1 MADNRDIVLRTVVD
15 ASDAKVGLDE
25 TSRAANKMAGEVAL
39 AAIKAGKAID
49 GIGTGA
55 DASAQ
60 KLDKSTR
67 SIISSIQR
75 TTATMEAGGR
85 GTKEYYEAIANQRG
99 ANADALKPYLAQL
112 DAAIVK
118 QKAASGSLDN
128 MGMSAKQ
135 TAFALRGVPAQFT
148 DIFTSLQAGQAP
160 MTVLLQQGGQLKD
173 MFGGI
178 GGAAKAMGGYI
189 LGMINPLTIASATV
203 GTLGYAF
210 YHGGEEAR
218 NMAKAIIM
226 TGNAAGT
233 SVNQLREIT
242 NAVSASSG
250 ATKGAVNEALN
261 AIINTGGVAAGSLGK
276 VAEAAIKMSKATGES
291 IEDTVK
297 RFSELGKEPVKASE
311 KLNEQY
317 NYLTASVYK
326 QIKALEDQGRA
337 TEAAALAQSTFAD
350 AAKDMASRVEANLG
364 GLESAWRGVAG
375 AAKWAWDK
383 MLNVGREGSINEQ
396 ISALKKQL
404 ATGSFD
410 FALTEGDIKSQ
421 IASLE
426 KKLATE
432 TATTA
437 EKTKQNELDK
447 SGIAW
452 IKEGDKYL
460 SKKQQMEA
468 EITKTRNLGVAAGAS
483 ELEINKRI
491 AAVREKF
498 TEKASGGK
506 SQAVKDAES
515 LVSLLDR
522 LHAQDDGE
530 FASDYVK
537 NVQLLVKGWSAG
549 KLSLEQYNAEF
560 ALLRQQQPGHKAYL
574 KDVIDLERERAKYAA
589 DISKETKDLIE
600 KADAA
605 EYENSKI
612 GATEQQLIALT
623 AARYDEQIAL
633 KEEKIAAIEMMEGRN
648 AEVEAIEQQISAL
661 RRLQSAEIAKPKLR
675 EQAREWEKFSDDINR
690 ALTDALMRG
699 FESGKSFG
707 ENFVDSLKNS
717 LKTAALKIVVN
728 YVTNGAGQLV
738 GTLGNAAIN
747 GVMGTSGSNGGAG
760 TNYLGMANNAS
771 TLNTAY
777 GLYSQGWGATAG
789 NMLSGAG
796 NLLGSSG
803 IAAYGSGYSAGLSG
817 VSEAIAAYNTA
828 AANAVAA
835 GEASQALIY
844 SNTASSLAAG
854 GSAPGAGAGSG
865 ASGSGMG
872 ASAVGWIA
880 AIAMGMYMSG
890 EAWQNGIRWENYAKD
905 PDAKK
910 YDAEVGI
917 RALHDEPARAIFGDK
932 FVESKV
938 YAVLSGSSLSAQI
951 HGAIKKAV
959 WGGEWEAK
967 GKPLLRGTFSESEQ
981 GFTGQEGQKYEKD
994 GGLFRSDKKK
1004 TKWRDT
1010 NEGLDDTL
1018 DSLYRVIR
1026 NSLVMAG
1033 ENFGDTSLA
1042 GKLSGF
1048 SFSTNQ
1054 KNTSNMA
1061 ATVDTMSDQL
1071 AQAMGAVL
1079 FPSINLLRTN
1089 TVEQASALRRD
1100 LEQAKRSGN
1109 LAVASNLEAQI
1120 KNLDSLSN
1128 ESWSGAF
1135 GRILQESQ
1143 AVNRVFDLMGTSISE
1158 VFGSG
1163 NANRVLLLSDALVQM
1178 FGGIDALNTSFSAYY
1193 ANFYSQEE
1201 QRAQAMEDMGK
1212 AFTSLNVAMPTTR
1225 EGFRALVDSLDL
1237 ATVGGQTSF
1246 KSLMDLQGVFA
1257 NLVPAIDSSAT
1268 SVEALAAAAK
1278 ELADWKTNTLSQFAP
1293 AKTAAQAA
1301 QEVNAAGLY
1310 GSPGALMTNMD
1321 LAGFN
1326 AAIVEVVTG
1335 ANDATRLLFEGQAGN
1350 LTIIQDYLTGIG
1362 EAAEQA
1368 AADMA
1373 ALTRSLQDEG
1383 VNLGVE
1389 LLRAQGNEQGALAAE
1404 RTIAI
1409 AGYTAEQIAL
1419 YETNAATRAR
1429 ITTLNEEAEA
1439 EKARIAER
1447 TTLQDEYDSLTMTSA
1462 ELLNKQ
1468 RNALDESNWGLF
1480 DNIQAIK
1487 TAKTAMADLAQQIEA
1502 IGNVRTNIGDARQG
1516 VVSQMADFDGPSYYA
1531 AQKAILQAQM
1541 TSAPDTTSK
1550 LGYATK
1556 LQAAIS
1562 NGLQAQINALDKTR
1576 DVRLKALQD
1585 EANISEENASK
1596 AKQAA
1601 DNMASALGN
1610 IADYANGLKVGNLST
1625 LSPEAKLQA
1634 AGSEYQRLLG
1644 LAKGGDATA
1653 AGNLTGASDSYL
1665 GLAKD
1670 YYASTA
1676 AYSSIFASVEQS
1688 LGALGSQKSVYEQI
1702 AESAKSTFDLAA
1714 QTAASDAT
1722 YQADLIA
1729 LQQSAISQ
1737 FTALDASLGAYQA
1750 SVEPRLDT
1758 QVIELQRLNV
1768 SSDVIGD
1775 KITESQTA
1783 VTASLNRVQAT
1794 NQQQAAI
1801 LAQVVALLQQAN
1813 LIAAQTAA
1821 ATKTTASA
1829 GALAGAA

>member
-1 MADNRDIVLRTVVD
+1 MSDNRDIVLRTVVD

-189 LGMINPLTIASATV
+189 LGMINPLTIAAATV

-210 YHGGEEAR
+210 YQGGEEAR

-549 KLSLEQYNAEF
+549 ELSLEQYNAEF

-717 LKTAALKIVVN
+717 LKTAALKLVVN
-728 YVTNGAGQLV
+728 VVTSTGGSV
-738 GTLGNAAIN
+738 VNAAIN
-747 GVMGTSGSNGGAG
+747 AVAGTGGANGGAG
-760 TNYLGMANNAS
+760 TNYMGLANNAS
-771 TLNTAY
+771 SMYNMYGAASQLFTGASVGASTASLAY
-777 GLYSQGWGATAG
+777 ANGVGMIGGDSLGALY
-789 NMLSGAG
+789 
-796 NLLGSSG
+796 
-803 IAAYGSGYSAGLSG
+803 
-817 VSEAIAAYNTA
+817 
-828 AANAVAA
+828 AANGGWA
-835 GEASQALIY
+835 GVE
-844 SNTASSLAAG
+844 AG
-854 GSAPGAGAGSG
+854 GAA
-865 ASGSGMG
+865 
-872 ASAVGWIA
+872 ASAVGAEAGWASMLGEAAAGAWVLAIP
-880 AIAMGMYMSG
+880 AIAGAISAAGSRKAYEFDGVAIKGDYSGSNFTGSAATKWEADGGWWESGDKMKKWMPLTDNKDAIIEAFFGGGLSRNGMTGYVTPVSGEYSKAIDMADLGDLRDTPAIAGVDNSKSAAEWDAQYAAWQKANPRVWSGIGWAGSGEDWTGGDRPEEVSGYMPSLMGAGFFGSVSKTPVLSTDPVMLAALDNAIDAIFKATQTSFKALADQFDDTDLAGKINAFSTSINLDTKSG
-890 EAWQNGIRWENYAKD
+890 DIDKVLAALASDVNAKMAQAFLPSIETLRLPEEAWQTAFNRVMV
-905 PDAKK
+905 
-910 YDAEVGI
+910 EVAGTSRI
-917 RALHDEPARAIFGDK
+917 LDMMGVSIKEAFG
-932 FVESKV
+932 S
-938 YAVLSGSSLSAQI
+938 
-951 HGAIKKAV
+951 
-959 WGGEWEAK
+959 
-967 GKPLLRGTFSESEQ
+967 
-981 GFTGQEGQKYEKD
+981 
-994 GGLFRSDKKK
+994 
-1004 TKWRDT
+1004 DT
-1010 NEGLDDTL
+1010 NSAITAIDGL
-1018 DSLYRVIR
+1018 SK
-1026 NSLVMAG
+1026 A
-1033 ENFGDTSLA
+1033 
-1042 GKLSGF
+1042 
-1048 SFSTNQ
+1048 
-1054 KNTSNMA
+1054 
-1061 ATVDTMSDQL
+1061 
-1071 AQAMGAVL
+1071 
-1079 FPSINLLRTN
+1079 
-1089 TVEQASALRRD
+1089 
-1100 LEQAKRSGN
+1100 
-1109 LAVASNLEAQI
+1109 
-1120 KNLDSLSN
+1120 
-1128 ESWSGAF
+1128 
-1135 GRILQESQ
+1135 
-1143 AVNRVFDLMGTSISE
+1143 
-1158 VFGSG
+1158 
-1163 NANRVLLLSDALVQM
+1163 
-1178 FGGIDALNTSFSAYY
+1178 FGGIDNLSTSFSAYY

-1212 AFTSLNVAMPTTR
+1212 SFDALNLAMPTTR

-1335 ANDATRLLFEGQAGN
+1335 ANDATRLLFEGQADN

-1419 YETNAATRAR
+1419 YDTNAATRAR

-1447 TTLQDEYDSLTMTSA
+1447 TTLQDEYDNLTMTSA

-1502 IGNVRTNIGDARQG
+1502 IGNVRTNIGDARQN

-1556 LQAAIS
+1556 LQTAIT

-1585 EANISEENASK
+1585 EANIAEENASK